1 MIVVNV
7 VVETSA
13 ENIAT
18 MQAAVAEM
26 EAASRAETGC
36 IDYTFCVEL
45 NDPSRLRVVENW
57 ADVAALTE
65 HFRTPHMAAFN
76 TAMSEN
82 PPSNVAV
89 KCYEVKEIPLP
100 RP

>member
-1 MIVVNV
+1 MIVVNAI
-7 VVETSA
+7 VETSV

-18 MQAAVAEM
+18 MQAAIAEM
-26 EAASRAETGC
+26 EAASRAEAGC

-45 NDPSRLRVVENW
+45 NDPTRLRIIENW
-57 ADVAALTE
+57 VDVAALTE

-76 TAMSEN
+76 TAMAES
-82 PPSNVAV
+82 PPANVNG
-89 KCYEVKEIPLP
+89 KCYEVNEIPLP